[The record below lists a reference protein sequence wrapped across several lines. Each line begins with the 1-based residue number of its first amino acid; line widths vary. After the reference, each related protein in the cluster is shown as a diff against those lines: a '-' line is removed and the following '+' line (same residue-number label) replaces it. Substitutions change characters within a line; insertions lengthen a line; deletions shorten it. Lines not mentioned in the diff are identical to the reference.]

1 MGDLGMSM
9 CCLLYQERKSW
20 RVEYLFFLIC
30 NMEEYIKS
38 IEQAGKEVEE
48 INKTLEEKIQ
58 SYHLQGDLYDEQ
70 FGEKNHISEEEV
82 RLLRAMMNECKS
94 LSEEER
100 ELCRKSTAT
109 DSQEDET
116 LESSI
121 RMLKIE
127 NMELEKKVADMKRK
141 VERCKMEYLSI
152 SPFKK
157 MTESQQKAL
166 DELNKRLEQLS
177 DSFLEEEEEGEME
190 TEDGLSFP
198 EFYLTLKAM
207 KREYGRKLKVWNG
220 VSDDIDIEAT
230 RIHRSVGMGETNGN
244 ECSNTREALRTET
257 ERRRNGS

>member
-1 MGDLGMSM
+1 
-9 CCLLYQERKSW
+9 
-20 RVEYLFFLIC
+20 
-30 NMEEYIKS
+30 MEEYIKS
-38 IEQAGKEVEE
+38 IEQAGKEVED

-166 DELNKRLEQLS
+166 DELNKRLEQLP
-177 DSFLEEEEEGEME
+177 DSFLEEGEME

-207 KREYGRKLKVWNG
+207 KREYGRKRKVWNG
-220 VSDDIDIEAT
+220 VSDDIDIEAA

-244 ECSNTREALRTET
+244 ECSN
-257 ERRRNGS
+257 